1 MEWELNDPPEHKE
14 EQILVEYLTK
24 ELGDHEAAKLAGR
37 MWSLYTFLEVADFED
52 AEELREHVLSN
63 GKPLFSE
70 KEAKQVFEMIP
81 HQTGGA
87 EDVELLD
94 NMVHRFIT
102 FVYNWTPAF
111 ITDITDSVTPYVFIL
126 KTLEYDT
133 SFGPFIG
140 IALDSA
146 NAILPSIATTIQN
159 VTPDIVGLVPIPEA
173 GLVGAIIGW
182 MVASGFIF
190 VAMVLN
196 ISREHFGQAFIQSF
210 QLIPFVGTSMYNAAM
225 SGERFLKKT
234 ASRRERLIETTRNTL
249 GDDAASVVDT
259 IIPDPLYNPDTT
271 PLSATSTPKPSFSIP
286 SLSDLKSMATSKL
299 GELGVPTSVE
309 QLKQRGMQELSTRG
323 IPTST
328 DEAKQMAINRATEE
342 AKQRGIPLSLG
353 EANQKVYDKALNVR
367 DQLGIPKSFGEST
380 QRFKN
385 MFSKKK
391 VDEAQQPVQQA
402 GKRLSRRHHTYGKW
416 RTRRF
421 VK

>member
-14 EQILVEYLTK
+14 EEILVKYLTK

-37 MWSLYTFLEVADFED
+37 MWSLYTFLEVADFENP
-52 AEELREHVLSN
+52 EELREHVLSN
-63 GKPLFSE
+63 GKPLFTE
-70 KEAKQVFEMIP
+70 KEAEQVFSMIP

-94 NMVHRFIT
+94 NMVHRWLS
-102 FVYNWTPAF
+102 FVYSWTPEF
-111 ITDITDSVTPYVFIL
+111 ITDVTDSVTPYVFIL
-126 KTLEYDT
+126 KTIEYDT

-271 PLSATSTPKPSFSIP
+271 PLSATPKPTFNIP

-299 GELGVPTSVE
+299 GELGLPSVE
-309 QLKQRGMQELSTRG
+309 QLKQRGIQELSSRG
-323 IPTST
+323 LSVEGI
-328 DEAKQMAINRATEE
+328 KQ
-342 AKQRGIPLSLG
+342 
-353 EANQKVYDKALNVR
+353 KALE
-367 DQLGIPKSFGEST
+367 QIPKLT
-380 QRFKN
+380 QP
-385 MFSKKK
+385 
-391 VDEAQQPVQQA
+391 AQQA

-416 RTRRF
+416 QTRRF